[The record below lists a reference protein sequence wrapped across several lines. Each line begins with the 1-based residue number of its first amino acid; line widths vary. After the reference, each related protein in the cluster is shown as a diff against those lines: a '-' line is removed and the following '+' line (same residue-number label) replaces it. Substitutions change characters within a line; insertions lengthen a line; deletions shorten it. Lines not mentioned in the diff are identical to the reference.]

1 MTPIATAAA
10 PRGWYHGWNIIA
22 VCILSQVAA
31 NGLTYNTYS
40 LFLRDWSAQL
50 RAPISQLQLPIA
62 AMSLIAALAAPLAG
76 VFADKYPA
84 RLLFACGLL
93 GMTAFYLAISVVTE
107 PWQIMALYGLLAPL
121 GLVLSTAVTA
131 NALISRWFVRRLGLA
146 LGLSAFGI
154 GLAGVLLPPVV
165 AWMLPTAG
173 WRMIWRGGALLIVV
187 VVIPLVLLVIRNRPT
202 GTEGSYYL
210 SAGNSQDIDNSS
222 GSHDINASSGALE
235 PHAHHGR
242 VGHAVAGHGAA
253 ADGGGQLSWREVL
266 ARRNFWLL
274 VAIYLPMLALYGGC
288 AQNIAPYT
296 ASHGLSQ
303 QSAGALLSVLSLSH
317 VIATLVLGLLSDRF
331 GNRLPFAG
339 LAVVMVTGAVILA
352 FGAGLPALTLGCALI
367 GFGGGMFTLLAAA
380 IAVEFGAAGV
390 GRAFGLCMLFV
401 PLTGLAPFTVAKIQ
415 ESTGTYAP
423 ALLTLATL
431 VAISGALSLLLRERR
446 DEQHPQTNWQPVTP
460 ANRT

>member
-202 GTEGSYYL
+202 GSEGSYYL
-210 SAGNSQDIDNSS
+210 SNDGSSHDIDNG
-222 GSHDINASSGALE
+222 GSRGINASRGDLE

-242 VGHAVAGHGAA
+242 AGHAAAGGA
-253 ADGGGQLSWREVL
+253 GQLSWREVL

-274 VAIYLPMLALYGGC
+274 VAIYLPMMALYGGC

-352 FGAGLPALTLGCALI
+352 FGAGLAALTVGCALI
-367 GFGGGMFTLLAAA
+367 GFGGGLFTLLAAA

-390 GRAFGLCMLFV
+390 GRAFGLCMLFI
-401 PLTGLAPFTVAKIQ
+401 PLTSLAPFTVAKLQ

-423 ALLTLATL
+423 ALLGLATL

>member
-1 MTPIATAAA
+1 MTQVANAA
-10 PRGWYHGWNIIA
+10 PTRGWYHGWNIIA

-40 LFLRDWSAQL
+40 LFLRDWSSQL
-50 RAPISQLQLPIA
+50 HAPISQLQLPIA

-84 RLLFACGLL
+84 RLLFTCGLL
-93 GMTAFYLAISVVTE
+93 GITAFYLAISVVSE

-165 AWMLPTAG
+165 AAMLPTAG

-202 GTEGSYYL
+202 EPEGSYYL
-210 SAGNSQDIDNSS
+210 SSHDIDSS
-222 GSHDINASSGALE
+222 GSHDISHNGGDRKL
-235 PHAHHGR
+235 HAQ
-242 VGHAVAGHGAA
+242 HAQAGHGQAG
-253 ADGGGQLSWREVL
+253 GGGQLSWREVV

-274 VAIYLPMLALYGGC
+274 VAIYVPMLALYGGC

-317 VIATLVLGLLSDRF
+317 VISTLVLGLLSDRF
-331 GNRLPFAG
+331 GNRLPFTG
-339 LAVVMVTGAVILA
+339 LAVVMVMGAAILA
-352 FGAGLPALTLGCALI
+352 FGAGLPTLTVGCALI
-367 GFGGGMFTLLAAA
+367 GLGGGLFTLLAAA
-380 IAVEFGAAGV
+380 IAVEFGSAGV

-401 PLTGLAPFTVAKIQ
+401 PLTGLAPYTVAKIQ
-415 ESTGTYAP
+415 ESTGTYTP

-446 DEQHPQTNWQPVTP
+446 DEPLVAYGT
-460 ANRT
+460 A